1 MGGFAQGFIDFV
13 LLSFKVGFMTTSLQ
27 PSQILAR
34 GVARHLRVLGF
45 DSLKEFSPIRGL
57 RSDITALNVQG
68 ELWIVECKSSRSDF
82 QTDRK
87 WTGYLDWCD
96 RYFWAVDEAFPTEIL
111 PAESGLMIADG
122 FGAEIIRQGILVQLS
137 AARRK
142 ALTRRFATTAAHRL
156 QRFTDPD
163 AALLR

>member
-1 MGGFAQGFIDFV
+1 M
-13 LLSFKVGFMTTSLQ
+13 GFMTTSLQ
-27 PSQILAR
+27 PGQILAR

-45 DSLKEFSPIRGL
+45 ESLKEFSPIKGL
-57 RSDITALNVQG
+57 RSDITALNAQG
-68 ELWIVECKSSRSDF
+68 ELWIIECKSSRSDF

-96 RYFWAVDEAFPTEIL
+96 RYFWAVDEAFPTELL

-122 FGAEIIRQGILVQLS
+122 FGAEIIRQGILVHLS